1 MPLTTTSKI
10 SSTYILGKK
19 TEHWL
24 FKDFAEVSK
33 PMKYDHQ
40 KYFYKEESFWS
51 LCLLKVDFCFFI
63 WFAKRSLSEIFGYS
77 ATVPIC
83 VSVLLIND
91 ACYIMV
97 KQLKLNFQKALIR
110 LMNILY
116 MFHWS
121 RVSTLVEVSNL
132 SKLFEI
138 IIVCVTYLAIF
149 VS

>member
-40 KYFYKEESFWS
+40 KYFYKEGSFWS
-51 LCLLKVDFCFFI
+51 LCLLKVDFYFFI

-116 MFHWS
+116 MFNWS

-138 IIVCVTYLAIF
+138 IIVCVT
-149 VS
+149 